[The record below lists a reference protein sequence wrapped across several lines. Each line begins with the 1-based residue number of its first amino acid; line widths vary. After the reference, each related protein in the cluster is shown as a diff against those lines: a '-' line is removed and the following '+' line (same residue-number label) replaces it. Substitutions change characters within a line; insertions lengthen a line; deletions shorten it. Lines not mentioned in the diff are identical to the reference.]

1 VQDLRELFR
10 YLQIRPDTEVTEI
23 IRRIRADEDPQTV
36 LRFIKDGDLLLEA
49 SATSPR
55 SGDTSEMQKLDREA
69 LKNSSII
76 VPARPWTVIAGDGVV
91 SNLISTFFSTCHYF
105 VAVFV
110 DKKCFLQDMRSR
122 STRTSEF
129 CSPFLVN
136 AICAWASVRCSESKH
151 GHLDSDLLSRSIR
164 RQAIQWKLYKGEAF
178 EKHSTRRLRSSLI

>member
-10 YLQIRPDTEVTEI
+10 YLQVRPDTEVTEI
-23 IRRIRADEDPQTV
+23 IRRIREDEDPQTV

-55 SGDTSEMQKLDREA
+55 SGETNEMQKLDRQA
-69 LKNSSII
+69 LKNSAIK

-91 SNLISTFFSTCHYF
+91 SDLVSNFFATCHYF

-110 DKKCFLQDMRSR
+110 DKKCFLQDMRSQSIR
-122 STRTSEF
+122 SSEF

-136 AICAWASVRCSESKH
+136 AICAWTSVCSSQDTTDH
-151 GHLDSDLLSRSIR
+151 VRADILTRSIQ
-164 RQAIQWKLYKGEAF
+164 RQATQWNLFKAEAF
-178 EKHSTRRLRSSLI
+178 EKRFTRRPRSNSI